1 MREQIAS
8 SICQDDAAC
17 YEAAMAESNAVD
29 SMITIAKNSLG
40 EELDRHISSEKFRT
54 SAYYDNL
61 RQWTL
66 DINDGSLD
74 QYL

>member
-1 MREQIAS
+1 
-8 SICQDDAAC
+8 
-17 YEAAMAESNAVD
+17 MAESNAVD